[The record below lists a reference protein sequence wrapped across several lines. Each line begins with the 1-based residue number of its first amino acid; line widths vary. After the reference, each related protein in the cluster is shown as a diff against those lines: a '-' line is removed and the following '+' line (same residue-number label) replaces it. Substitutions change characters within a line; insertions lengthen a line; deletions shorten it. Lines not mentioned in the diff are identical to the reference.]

1 MADRPSKDEL
11 AAAEARAER
20 ARRRVEALEAKQ
32 ARRAKQQPDRARAAK
47 EKAAL
52 KPSRLTRGLAATD
65 PTRKKGRK

>member
-1 MADRPSKDEL
+1 MADMPSKDEI

-20 ARRRVEALEAKQ
+20 AQRRVEALEAKQ

-65 PTRKKGRK
+65 PRKGAGK